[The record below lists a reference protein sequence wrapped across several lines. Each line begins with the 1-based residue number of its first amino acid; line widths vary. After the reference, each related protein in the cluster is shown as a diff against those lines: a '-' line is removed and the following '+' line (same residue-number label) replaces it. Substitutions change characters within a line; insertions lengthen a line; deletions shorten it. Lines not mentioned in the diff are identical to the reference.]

1 MSWTEEK
8 INQTMID
15 IKKKATEDEAFR
27 KLCLDNPNEAINQVS
42 GFDVPEGFKIN
53 IIENEPGVD
62 HTIILPPESSTF
74 KDEVL
79 DQIAGGG
86 VQKSQSTLPLKR
98 KSWIRLQVV

>member
-53 IIENEPGVD
+53 IIENEPSVD
-62 HTIILPPESSTF
+62 HTIILPPESSAL
-74 KDEVL
+74 KAEEL
-79 DQIAGGG
+79 DQIAGGA
-86 VQKSQSTLPLKR
+86 KK
-98 KSWIRLQVV
+98 